1 MTPPRVRAAAPAD
14 ARAIAGV
21 QVASWRDSY
30 AGIVPQA
37 FLDGM
42 LEEEWEERRRGN
54 IGVPGTT
61 SLVAEVDGAIV
72 GFVFGGPGRETLAA
86 YDAEV
91 YALYVLRD
99 RRRRGVG
106 LRLLGHFANAA
117 AAAGARTCA
126 LWVLRD
132 NLPGRAFY
140 ESLGGRVVAEKDIPL
155 GGQPLPE
162 VAYGWSDIR
171 RLGPS
176 TRTM

>member
-1 MTPPRVRAAAPAD
+1 MTGLRVRAAAPAD

-21 QVASWRDSY
+21 QIASWRDAY

-61 SLVAEVDGAIV
+61 SLVAEEDGAIV
-72 GFVFGGPGRETLAA
+72 GFIYGGPARESLAA

-99 RRRRGVG
+99 RRRRGIG
-106 LRLLGHFANAA
+106 RRLLGRCVDA
-117 AAAGARTCA
+117 AAAGGARSLA

-140 ESLGGRVVAEKDIPL
+140 ESLGGRVVGEKDIPL
-155 GGQPLPE
+155 GGAPLPE
-162 VAYGWSDIR
+162 VAYGWADLAPLRSR
-171 RLGPS
+171 AG
-176 TRTM
+176 